1 MKMIF
6 FTDEKL
12 DLYLIDKFFGR
23 AMEVFG
29 KEKFLSL
36 LRMYYPD
43 SPENVNEIRKFFE
56 GNVKEFT
63 RKMDKDIEKL
73 KSRWLAVEK
82 EFFDQVPKITG
93 FDWKFKDYKCHLSST
108 FVFGGCYH
116 CDLGNVISIFPSA
129 KHADPLETI
138 FHEMGHL
145 HFWEVLEKMGI
156 ETGNQKFVAEGKLW
170 DLSEMSVG
178 IILQGLK
185 LQEYNY
191 ILESHIYPQHR
202 NSWKKIK
209 NFWKGDFKEF
219 ILKSVA
225 FMEKQS

>member
-1 MKMIF
+1 MRMIF

-43 SPENVNEIRKFFE
+43 SPENLNDIKKFFA
-56 GNVKEFT
+56 NNISSF
-63 RKMDKDIEKL
+63 DKKIKKDAKL
-73 KSRWLAVEK
+73 LEYRWSLVEK
-82 EFFDQVPKITG
+82 DFFNQTSKITG
-93 FDWKFKDYKCHLSST
+93 FGWKFKNYKCHLSSV

-116 CDLGNVISIFPSA
+116 AEMGNIVSIFPSA
-129 KHADPLETI
+129 KHADPLETL
-138 FHEMGHL
+138 FHEMIHL
-145 HFWEVLEKMGI
+145 QFWEVLEKMGI
-156 ETGNQKFVAEGKLW
+156 ETDNQKFVAEGKLW

-185 LQEYNY
+185 LPEYNY